1 VYSDLRG
8 HTITTNSESAALAFS
23 NTIEAYAERQADTGA
38 NLQSALQADPNCA
51 LAQAALGLMLHG
63 ARTVAFS
70 DQIVDALAAAEK
82 NVSRVTAREKL
93 FVDALAFAVAGKLE
107 RSVKCFEVILEEHP
121 TDLLALVFLQSEL
134 FWLGDM
140 VWSERV
146 SAKLAPHWHAGIP
159 NYSAFLAIRAFDLEE
174 NNQFAD
180 AERVCTE
187 ALTLN
192 PKDVWG
198 AHAFAHVMLMQNRI
212 DEGIAWMGE
221 RENLWDSATQM
232 QYHLAWHQC
241 LFLAERGQHDQML
254 NIYDTRIRNRE
265 HPLCAAMPDLY
276 IDLQNASSL
285 LWRLERL
292 GVNVGD
298 RWQELSDVCTPR
310 IEDMS
315 NPFTSAHFALVL
327 AANEQFDDCDK
338 LVRAMEEFSEDTHHD
353 LSKRYQRAAIP
364 AAKAAIAH
372 RKGQHETVVKLLNGT
387 QKNLW
392 QMGGS
397 HAQQDV
403 YFQVL
408 ADSTSRVG
416 DENNYKQLMKTIEQ
430 IGFVEPSR
438 RVGYALPSV
447 EALAG

>member
-1 VYSDLRG
+1 MYSDERG
-8 HTITTNSESAALAFS
+8 HTITTDSEHCAMALS
-23 NTIEAYAERQADTGA
+23 KTIEAYAQRQADT
-38 NLQSALQADPNCA
+38 SIHLQAALEADSHCV
-51 LAQAALGLMLHG
+51 LAQATLGIMLHG
-63 ARTVAFS
+63 ARTVAFT
-70 DQIVDALAAAEK
+70 QQANDALSAAKK
-82 NVSRVTAREKL
+82 NLDSVSAREQEY
-93 FVDALAFAVAGKLE
+93 VSALAHLLSGQLEKAVQ
-107 RSVKCFEVILEEHP
+107 CFEAILDQHP

-146 SAKLAPHWHAGIP
+146 SAKLVKHWGKDTP

-174 NNQFAD
+174 NLDFSE
-180 AERVCTE
+180 AERVSCD

-192 PKDVWG
+192 PGDVWG

-212 DEGIAWMGE
+212 DEGIRWMSE
-221 RENLWDSATQM
+221 RESLWNSASQM

-241 LFLAERGQHDQML
+241 LFLAERHEHEQML
-254 NIYDTRIRNRE
+254 SIYDTRIRNRE

-285 LWRLERL
+285 LWRLERV

-298 RWQELSDVCTPR
+298 RWKELAEVCTPR
-310 IEDMS
+310 IDDMT

-327 AANEQFDDCDK
+327 AANEQFDDCEK
-338 LVRAMEEFSEDTHHD
+338 LVNAMEAFSKNSQHD
-353 LSKRYQRAAIP
+353 LSMRYQNAALP
-364 AAKAAIAH
+364 AAKAVIAH
-372 RKGQHETVVKLLNGT
+372 KKGQHKEVVNLLKPA
-387 QKNLW
+387 QSQLW

-408 ADSTSRVG
+408 AHSTAQLGDTVG
-416 DENNYKQLMKTIEQ
+416 YETLMNTIEQ
-430 IGFVEPSR
+430 IGFVEPAR
-438 RVGYALPSV
+438 RVGYAL
-447 EALAG
+447 

>member
-1 VYSDLRG
+1 MYCDFRG
-8 HTITTNSESAALAFS
+8 HTITSCSDKAALALS
-23 NTIEAYAERQADTGA
+23 NTIEAYANRQADTGE
-38 NLQSALQADPNCA
+38 NLQAALEADPSCA
-51 LAQAALGLMLHG
+51 LAQATLGLMLHG
-63 ARTVAFS
+63 ARTVAFTE
-70 DQIVDALAAAEK
+70 QANDALVAAKK
-82 NVSRVTAREKL
+82 NRTTVSARE
-93 FVDALAFAVAGKLE
+93 ALYVEALEYALAGKLE
-107 RSVKCFEVILEEHP
+107 RAVTCFETILDQHP

-134 FWLGDM
+134 FWLGNM

-146 SAKLAPHWHAGIP
+146 SAKLAPHWSADTP
-159 NYSAFLAIRAFDLEE
+159 NYGAFLAIRAFDLEE
-174 NNQFAD
+174 NSRFAE
-180 AERVCTE
+180 AERVCTQSL
-187 ALTLN
+187 ALN
-192 PKDVWG
+192 PGDVWG

-212 DEGIAWMGE
+212 DEGIGWMAE
-221 RENLWDSATQM
+221 RESLWDSATQM

-241 LFLAERGQHDQML
+241 LFLVERGQHDHML

-292 GVNVGD
+292 GVDVGN

-338 LVRAMEEFSEDTHHD
+338 LVRAMDAFSENAQHD
-353 LSKRYQRAAIP
+353 LSMRYQVAAIP

-372 RKGQHETVVKLLNGT
+372 RKGQHDTVVELLKPA
-387 QKNLW
+387 QEHLW

-408 ADSTSRVG
+408 ADSTAQLG
-416 DENNYKQLMKTIEQ
+416 DHDGYDQLMNTIEK
-430 IGFVEPSR
+430 IGFVEPAR
-438 RVGYALPSV
+438 RVGYTR
-447 EALAG
+447 

>member
-1 VYSDLRG
+1 MYSDLRG
-8 HTITTNSESAALAFS
+8 HTITTDDENCAAALS
-23 NTIEAYAERQADTGA
+23 ETIEAYGSRQADTG
-38 NLQSALQADPNCA
+38 QHLQAALEADPGCV
-51 LAQAALGLMLHG
+51 LAQATLGLMLHG
-63 ARTVAFS
+63 ARTVAFT
-70 DQIVDALAAAEK
+70 DQATDALKAAQQQ
-82 NVSRVTAREKL
+82 VTTASAREQL
-93 FVDALAFAVAGKLE
+93 FVDALAHALAGKLE
-107 RSVKCFEVILEEHP
+107 RSVQCFETILSQHP

-146 SAKLAPHWHAGIP
+146 SAKLVPHWNVDTP
-159 NYSAFLAIRAFDLEE
+159 NYAAFLAIRAFDLEE
-174 NNQFAD
+174 NNDFVE
-180 AERVCTE
+180 AERVSTE

-212 DEGIAWMGE
+212 DEGIRWMGE
-221 RENLWDSATQM
+221 RETLWDSASQM

-241 LFLAERGQHDQML
+241 LFLAERREHDYML
-254 NIYDTRIRNRE
+254 SIYDTRIRNRE

-285 LWRLERL
+285 LWRLERA

-298 RWQELSDVCTPR
+298 RWQELAQVCTPR
-310 IEDMS
+310 VEDMS

-338 LVRAMEEFSEDTHHD
+338 LVNAMNEFSQNSEHD
-353 LSKRYQRAAIP
+353 LSKRFKVAAIP

-372 RKGQHETVVKLLNGT
+372 RKGQHETVVNLLKPA
-387 QKNLW
+387 QSDLW

-403 YFQVL
+403 YFQLL
-408 ADSTSRVG
+408 ADSTAQLG
-416 DENNYKQLMKTIEQ
+416 DKAGYEQLMNVIEK

-438 RVGYALPSV
+438 RIGYTL
-447 EALAG
+447 